1 MSFGLNQSIIVKE
14 SSACSAWSILEQP
27 RDLESSSIRNRLE
40 FFAKD
45 IKSQYDMEPTPY
57 GRADLMLAEPGVK
70 PRVLA
75 VDDQPDSLRLLQ
87 MRLQAAGMECF
98 MCRDGPSALR
108 FLAEHEVDVV
118 ILDVMMPQMDGF
130 EVCRRIKADERTR
143 NIPVLF
149 LTARLEKSDKIRGLE
164 VGGHDYLSKPIEQQ
178 ELMARTK
185 AAVRV
190 KQLQD
195 QLKEQITLQQRIN
208 QLHQEMLSEHWQKT
222 FGQLAASLAHEINNP
237 LAAALGSV
245 QLLKF
250 EEEMSAE
257 MKQRLDVI
265 DHSLQRAGQKLR
277 SLLLIAQTGKQSQ
290 IVSLSGLAEDLVTL
304 SNFLAV
310 VNKVNLDS
318 ELDPNCKWNGP
329 SSELA
334 RAALYIVNNA
344 IEAAVGSPQ
353 SRVKIK
359 VDQDGFRQY
368 IRISDSGSGIPDS
381 IRDRVFRAF
390 FTTKGPPHSG
400 VGLYLAE
407 EIVKGLG
414 GTIEMR
420 SPAPDASTEFAI
432 SLPLMK
438 TE

>member
-1 MSFGLNQSIIVKE
+1 
-14 SSACSAWSILEQP
+14 
-27 RDLESSSIRNRLE
+27 
-40 FFAKD
+40 
-45 IKSQYDMEPTPY
+45 MEPTHF
-57 GRADLMLAEPGVK
+57 GRSDVSLAEPGVK

-98 MCRDGPSALR
+98 VCRDGLSALR
-108 FLAEHEVDVV
+108 FLTEHEVDVV

-143 NIPVLF
+143 NLPVLF
-149 LTARLEKSDKIRGLE
+149 LTARMEKADKIRGLE

-245 QLLKF
+245 QLLKL
-250 EEEMSAE
+250 EQDMGLE
-257 MKQRLDVI
+257 MKQRLEVI
-265 DHSLQRAGQKLR
+265 DQSLQRAGQKMR
-277 SLLLIAQTGKQSQ
+277 SLLLIAQTGKQNQ
-290 IVSLSGLAEDLVTL
+290 TVSLANLAEDIVTL
-304 SNFLAV
+304 SNFFAV
-310 VNKVNLDS
+310 VNKVAFIS
-318 ELDPNCKWNGP
+318 ELAPDCIWHGP

-344 IEAAVGSPQ
+344 IEAATGSPGAE
-353 SRVKIK
+353 VKIRVNK
-359 VDQDGFRQY
+359 DDKRQY
-368 IRISDSGSGIPDS
+368 LRILDNGGGIAES
-381 IRDRVFRAF
+381 VRTRIFKAF
-390 FTTKGPPHSG
+390 FTTKGPPHNG

-407 EIVKGLG
+407 EIIKGFG
-414 GTIEMR
+414 GTIEML
-420 SPAPDASTEFAI
+420 SPAPDAATEFAI
-432 SLPLMK
+432 CLPLSNPDQEVK
-438 TE
+438 PEVPGV

>member
-1 MSFGLNQSIIVKE
+1 MDPTIFNRPAGLV
-14 SSACSAWSILEQP
+14 
-27 RDLESSSIRNRLE
+27 
-40 FFAKD
+40 
-45 IKSQYDMEPTPY
+45 
-57 GRADLMLAEPGVK
+57 GEPGVK

-87 MRLQAAGMECF
+87 MRLQAAGMECYV
-98 MCRDGPSALR
+98 CRDGPSALR

-130 EVCRRIKADERTR
+130 EVCRRIKADERTC

-149 LTARLEKSDKIRGLE
+149 LTARMEKADKLRGLE

-185 AAVRV
+185 AAIRV

-245 QLLKF
+245 QLLMY
-250 EEEMSAE
+250 EEELDTE
-257 MKQRLDVI
+257 MRQRLNVI
-265 DHSLQRAGQKLR
+265 DQSLQRAGQKLH

-290 IVSLSGLAEDLVTL
+290 TVSLGRLAEDIVTL

-310 VNKVNLDS
+310 MNKVNLAT
-318 ELDPNCKWNGP
+318 ELAPDCGWHGP
-329 SSELA
+329 SSDLA
-334 RAALYIVNNA
+334 RAGLYIMNNA
-344 IEAAVGSPQ
+344 IEAASVSPNAT
-353 SRVKIK
+353 VTLK
-359 VDQDGFRQY
+359 VNKDDQRQY
-368 IRISDSGSGIPDS
+368 LRILDNGTGIPES
-381 IRDRVFRAF
+381 IKGRVFQAF
-390 FTTKGPPHSG
+390 FTTKGPPHNG

-407 EIVKGLG
+407 EIVKGMG
-414 GTIEMR
+414 GTIEMQ
-420 SPAPDASTEFAI
+420 SPATGASTEFAI
-432 SLPLMK
+432 CLPITK
-438 TE
+438 PPEAPAPAS

>member
-1 MSFGLNQSIIVKE
+1 MF
-14 SSACSAWSILEQP
+14 
-27 RDLESSSIRNRLE
+27 
-40 FFAKD
+40 
-45 IKSQYDMEPTPY
+45 
-57 GRADLMLAEPGVK
+57 AEPGVK

-98 MCRDGPSALR
+98 VCRDGPTALR

-130 EVCRRIKADERTR
+130 EVCRRIKANERTR

-149 LTARLEKSDKIRGLE
+149 LTARLEKADKIRGLE

-195 QLKEQITLQQRIN
+195 QLKEQISLQQRIN

-245 QLLKF
+245 QLLKL
-250 EEEMSAE
+250 EEEMGAE

-265 DHSLQRAGQKLR
+265 DQSLQRAGHKLR

-290 IVSLSGLAEDLVTL
+290 TLSLSRLAEDMITL

-310 VNKVNLDS
+310 VNKVNLVS
-318 ELDPNCKWNGP
+318 ELDPECRWHGP

-334 RAALYIVNNA
+334 RAGLYIMNNA
-344 IEAAVGSPQ
+344 IEAAAGSPD

-359 VDQDGFRQY
+359 VDQDGQRQY
-368 IRISDSGSGIPDS
+368 IRISDTGTGIPES
-381 IRDRVFRAF
+381 IRDRVFQAF

-400 VGLYLAE
+400 VGLYLAD
-407 EIVKGLG
+407 EIIKSIG
-414 GTIEMR
+414 GVIEMR
-420 SPAPDASTEFAI
+420 SPAPDAAAEFAI
-432 SLPLMK
+432 CLPLMQPEEMSK
-438 TE
+438 PANSGE

>member
-1 MSFGLNQSIIVKE
+1 
-14 SSACSAWSILEQP
+14 
-27 RDLESSSIRNRLE
+27 
-40 FFAKD
+40 
-45 IKSQYDMEPTPY
+45 MEPVFFSRTGGPA
-57 GRADLMLAEPGVK
+57 GEPGVK
-70 PRVLA
+70 PKVLA

-87 MRLQAAGMECF
+87 MRLQASGMECAV
-98 MCRDGPSALR
+98 CRDGQSALR
-108 FLAEHEVDVV
+108 YLAEHDVDVV

-178 ELMARTK
+178 ELMARTR

-245 QLLKF
+245 QLLKL
-250 EEEMSAE
+250 EEELGQE
-257 MKQRLDVI
+257 MRQRLDVI
-265 DHSLQRAGQKLR
+265 DQSLQRAGQKLH
-277 SLLLIAQTGKQSQ
+277 SLLLIAQTGNQSQ
-290 IVSLSGLAEDLVTL
+290 TVSLSRLAEDIITL

-310 VNKVNLDS
+310 VNKVTLVPKLD
-318 ELDPNCKWNGP
+318 LDCRWHGP
-329 SSELA
+329 SSDLA
-334 RAALYIVNNA
+334 RAGLYLMNNA
-344 IEAAVGSPQ
+344 IEAAAIAPDGQVMI
-353 SRVKIK
+353 RVDRD
-359 VDQDGFRQY
+359 DQHQY
-368 IRISDSGSGIPDS
+368 IRILDSGNGIPES
-381 IRDRVFRAF
+381 IKERIFQAF
-390 FTTKGPPHSG
+390 FTTKGPPHNG
-400 VGLYLAE
+400 VGLFLAS
-407 EIVKGLG
+407 EIVKSLG

-420 SPAPDASTEFAI
+420 SPALDAATEFSI
-432 SLPLMK
+432 SLPLFPSADASVAGSSS
-438 TE
+438 

>member
-1 MSFGLNQSIIVKE
+1 
-14 SSACSAWSILEQP
+14 
-27 RDLESSSIRNRLE
+27 
-40 FFAKD
+40 
-45 IKSQYDMEPTPY
+45 MEPLIFSRP
-57 GRADLMLAEPGVK
+57 GGPIGEPGIK
-70 PRVLA
+70 PKVLA

-87 MRLQAAGMECF
+87 MRLQASGMECAV
-98 MCRDGPSALR
+98 CRDGQSALR
-108 FLAEHEVDVV
+108 YLAEHDVDVV

-149 LTARLEKSDKIRGLE
+149 LTARLDKSDKIRGLE

-178 ELMARTK
+178 ELMARTR

-245 QLLKF
+245 QLLKL
-250 EEEMSAE
+250 EEELGLE
-257 MKQRLDVI
+257 MRQRLDVI
-265 DHSLQRAGQKLR
+265 DQSLQRAGHKLH
-277 SLLLIAQTGKQSQ
+277 SLLLIAQTGKQAQ
-290 IVSLSGLAEDLVTL
+290 MVSLSRLVEDIVTL

-310 VNKVNLDS
+310 VNKVTLVPQLTQ
-318 ELDPNCKWNGP
+318 ECLWLGP

-334 RAALYIVNNA
+334 RAGLYLMNNA
-344 IEAAVGSPQ
+344 IEAASISPNGQ
-353 SRVKIK
+353 VTIRVDRD
-359 VDQDGFRQY
+359 DQRQY
-368 IRISDSGSGIPDS
+368 IRIIDNGNGIPES
-381 IRDRVFRAF
+381 IKGRIFEAF
-390 FTTKGPPHSG
+390 FTTKGPPHNG
-400 VGLYLAE
+400 VGLFLAS
-407 EIVKGLG
+407 EIVKSLG

-420 SPAPDASTEFAI
+420 SPASDAATEFSIA
-432 SLPLMK
+432 LPLMSSSNLGI
-438 TE
+438 EAASL